1 MSKSMLAATAAA
13 SILVALSAADS
24 TFAQDAASAPA
35 PTMAGAAPA
44 AAPVAQPNAAIA
56 PMAGGL
62 KVGEGTEVTIRF
74 DQKLSSATAT
84 QGDRF
89 NITLDDKI
97 TLADGTVIPA
107 GYHGAGEVTVAE
119 KRGMM
124 GRAGQLNVRLDY
136 IKIGDTKVKLRASQS
151 QEGKSSVGAT
161 VALTVLFGP
170 IGLIKKGHDIEI
182 QPGQTMKAFVDGDAL
197 ITVPVPPPVA

>member
-1 MSKSMLAATAAA
+1 MFKSMLVARAATTMLLALGSA
-13 SILVALSAADS
+13 SLAC
-24 TFAQDAASAPA
+24 AQ
-35 PTMAGAAPA
+35 TAAPA
-44 AAPVAQPNAAIA
+44 ATVPAVEAAPVATDTPAASLTPTLA
-56 PMAGGL
+56 VL
-62 KVGEGTEVTIRF
+62 RVTEGIEVTIRF

-107 GYHGAGEVTVAE
+107 GYHGVGEVTVAE

-124 GRAGQLNVRLDY
+124 GRAGQLNVRLEY
-136 IKIGDTKVKLRASQS
+136 IKIGDTKVRLRASQS

-182 QPGQTMKAFVDGDAL
+182 QPGQTMKAYIDGDAT
-197 ITVPVPPPVA
+197 IATPVPPPVS

>member
-13 SILVALSAADS
+13 SIFVALSAAGS
-24 TFAQDAASAPA
+24 TFAQDAAPAAAP
-35 PTMAGAAPA
+35 MAGAAPA
-44 AAPVAQPNAAIA
+44 AAPVVQPNAAIA
-56 PMAGGL
+56 PTAGGL

-197 ITVPVPPPVA
+197 INVPVPPPVA